1 MSGTDGIRF
10 RRMRVQDAAAAAAME
25 ASVSPE
31 AWSEKAFRDAVL
43 DENAIYLTAE
53 QNGGLVGCCG
63 LWISLDE
70 ADLCNVAVKRELWGK
85 GIATRMVGALLS
97 LGEKA
102 GVRAFTLEVR
112 RSNPA
117 AVRLYEKLGF
127 AAEGVRRDFYEGP
140 KDDALIMWKRR
151 TDRTDDGR
159 ESGSGGA

>member
-1 MSGTDGIRF
+1 
-10 RRMRVQDAAAAAAME
+10 MRVQDAAAAAALE

-43 DENAIYLTAE
+43 DENAIYLAAE

-85 GIATRMVGALLS
+85 GIAARMVGALLS

-102 GVRAFTLEVR
+102 GVYLR
-112 RSNPA
+112 
-117 AVRLYEKLGF
+117 
-127 AAEGVRRDFYEGP
+127 GP
-140 KDDALIMWKRR
+140 QEQS
-151 TDRTDDGR
+151 GR
-159 ESGSGGA
+159 GASV